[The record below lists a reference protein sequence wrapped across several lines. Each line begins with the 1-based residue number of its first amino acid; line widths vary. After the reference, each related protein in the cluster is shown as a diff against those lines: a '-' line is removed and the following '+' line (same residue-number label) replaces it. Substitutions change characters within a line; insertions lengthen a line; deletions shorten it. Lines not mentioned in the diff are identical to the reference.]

1 MIPAA
6 TYRIQFRNG
15 MTFDRVVELVPYF
28 KDLGI
33 SHLYASP
40 IFTATSG
47 STHGYDVTDP
57 NEIDPA
63 IGGREGFDRMAA
75 ALKQAGMGLIL
86 DIVPNHMSTSLEN
99 RWWRDVIEHGSQSRY
114 AHYFDIDWSRPLT
127 LPFLGDTFEAELER
141 GAITLQRDSVTEKA
155 SLVYYDTVYP
165 LNPGTFSEDKSIA
178 ELHEAQSWRLMSW
191 REAPKQLSWRRFFE
205 ITGLVGVRVEDDAV
219 FDDTH
224 RLILELVHAG
234 IVDGLRI
241 DHIDGLAD
249 PLGYLNRLREATG
262 PDCYITVEKILA
274 KGEQLPADWPVSG
287 TTGYEFIASL
297 AEVLVDDNSLERLEK
312 IHEETLGTT
321 VDRHAEL
328 RDAKG
333 LMTDRNF
340 EGEFTTL
347 LTIATELA
355 QHNGAEIPGEEI
367 RHALRE
373 LLIAFPVYRTYG
385 TAEGLTPSDVVLLNR
400 VVASVNTSEPALSLI
415 VHILTGDLPER
426 DRDAATLFRTRFQ
439 QLTGPLMAKS
449 VEDTLFFRNNLE
461 LALNEVGADP
471 TPRAFSISRFHQE
484 MRIRLARQPDA
495 LLGTST
501 HDTKRGEDTRARL
514 YTLTEAPEQWGENL
528 ARWRQ
533 MNQTQVRF
541 LNDGTAPNAA
551 DTWMIYQALA
561 GVWPATLSPDDQDG
575 LKSLETRFLG
585 FIEKAL
591 REAKQRTD
599 WIDSNESY
607 ENVVMDYV
615 RHLLSPDNTVFLH
628 DFSETLQPFIRAG
641 LMNSLSQTAIKLTAP
656 GVPDIYQGSEAL
668 NFSLVD
674 PDNRREPDFA
684 TLVQDLSTLDASVF
698 DHEQCWRDGRV
709 KQYVTA
715 TLLRLRPHYS
725 SLFRYGDW
733 LPLKVTGER
742 EENLIAYARVK
753 DGEALIVAV
762 PRLVFNVTANE
773 KLWIN
778 TTVALPA
785 ELAGKRYRDLFT
797 GESRLL
803 QDTLDLSS
811 ETGCL
816 VVQLTCE

>member
-15 MTFDRVVELVPYF
+15 MTFDRVVDLVPYF

-99 RWWRDVIEHGSQSRY
+99 LWWRDVIEHGSQSRY

-127 LPFLGDTFEAELER
+127 LPFLGDTFEAELEK

-155 SLVYYDTVYP
+155 SLVYYDAVYP

-321 VDRHAEL
+321 VDRYAEL

-355 QHNGAEIPGEEI
+355 QHNGAEIPVEEI

-528 ARWRQ
+528 ARWRK

-561 GVWPATLSPDDQDG
+561 GVWPATLSPDD
-575 LKSLETRFLG
+575 LG
-585 FIEKAL
+585 
-591 REAKQRTD
+591 
-599 WIDSNESY
+599 
-607 ENVVMDYV
+607 
-615 RHLLSPDNTVFLH
+615 
-628 DFSETLQPFIRAG
+628 
-641 LMNSLSQTAIKLTAP
+641 
-656 GVPDIYQGSEAL
+656 
-668 NFSLVD
+668 
-674 PDNRREPDFA
+674 
-684 TLVQDLSTLDASVF
+684 
-698 DHEQCWRDGRV
+698 
-709 KQYVTA
+709 
-715 TLLRLRPHYS
+715 RP
-725 SLFRYGDW
+725 
-733 LPLKVTGER
+733 
-742 EENLIAYARVK
+742 
-753 DGEALIVAV
+753 
-762 PRLVFNVTANE
+762 
-773 KLWIN
+773 
-778 TTVALPA
+778 
-785 ELAGKRYRDLFT
+785 
-797 GESRLL
+797 
-803 QDTLDLSS
+803 
-811 ETGCL
+811 
-816 VVQLTCE
+816 